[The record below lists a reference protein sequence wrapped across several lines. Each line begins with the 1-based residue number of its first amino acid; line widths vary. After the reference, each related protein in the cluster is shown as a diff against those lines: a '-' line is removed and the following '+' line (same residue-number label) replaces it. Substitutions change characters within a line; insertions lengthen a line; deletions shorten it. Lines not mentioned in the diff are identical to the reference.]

1 MAALTEAAKAA
12 VAALTAQAT
21 LKELLTA
28 ASPGSKESVVIGLV
42 GLIANMDI
50 DNPQARRVL
59 GLRDGIWRVVRTWPV
74 CVRLTSQVTKSGLL
88 GSAW

>member
-1 MAALTEAAKAA
+1 MAALTAVAQAA
-12 VAALTAQAT
+12 VAALTTQAT

-28 ASPGSKESVVIGLV
+28 ASPGSKESVVNGLV

-50 DNPQARRVL
+50 DNPQARPSL
-59 GLRDGIWRVVRTWPV
+59 GLCGGIRRVVRTWPV
-74 CVRLTSQVTKSGLL
+74 CVPLTSQVTKSGLL